1 MLKSCSPF
9 CFSSSGKALERSVR
23 ASSAKLFACLS
34 KSGKRSPTK
43 KSAVASMSFCE
54 QSREMFV
61 HSVRRA
67 HLSGPPGN
75 WGRLLLTSNI
85 GKIESRAL
93 ASRMLGN
100 RMRLRLKQTH
110 LFYFAELSPNQLSLS
125 FSKLESLFLC
135 FPLLESNWLL
145 WYMLKPE
152 QNIHSACVRFLCRA
166 LPPFLAKTELTIIC
180 LK

>member
-1 MLKSCSPF
+1 MGRFHNLAALINSLFHGLIYDAEEYSPF

-54 QSREMFV
+54 QSRKMFV
-61 HSVRRA
+61 HSVWRA
-67 HLSGPPGN
+67 QLSGPPGN

-93 ASRMLGN
+93 ASRMLW
-100 RMRLRLKQTH
+100 
-110 LFYFAELSPNQLSLS
+110 EI
-125 FSKLESLFLC
+125 EC
-135 FPLLESNWLL
+135 
-145 WYMLKPE
+145 
-152 QNIHSACVRFLCRA
+152 A
-166 LPPFLAKTELTIIC
+166 LD
-180 LK
+180 